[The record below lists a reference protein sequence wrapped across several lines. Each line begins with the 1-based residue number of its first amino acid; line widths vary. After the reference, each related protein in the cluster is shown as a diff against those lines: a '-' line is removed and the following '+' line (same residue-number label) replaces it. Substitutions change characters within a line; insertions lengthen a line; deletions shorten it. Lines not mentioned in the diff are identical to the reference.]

1 MTLSRIVPPPIA
13 PGACIAMIAPASS
26 PTAEQVAAGV
36 ADLEQGGYRVKVYR
50 SLSDPV
56 GYLSGTDE
64 VRAAEVMQAFTD
76 DEVSAVFAARGGYGV
91 ARLLDRLDFAVIRAN
106 PKPLVGYS
114 DLTALHAALDKH
126 AGLVSY
132 HSPNAIDGLCGTG
145 KLDPP
150 SVAAFWQAVAGEGD
164 YELPTADTGA
174 ELRTLVGGVAEGE
187 LVGGNLAVLAGL
199 FGTPYAPELA
209 GRVLLLED
217 LDEQP
222 YRLDRMLAQL
232 RLTGKLASLAGVLLG
247 QFTDCGGPSSP
258 ASPSADEVLEQYLGG
273 LGVPVLA
280 GFPTGH
286 TLPNVT
292 LPHAGRVRLDAGQQ
306 RVTVL
311 RGGDC

>member
-13 PGACIAMIAPASS
+13 PGAGIAMIAPASS

-50 SLSDPV
+50 PLSAPV

-76 DEVSAVFAARGGYGV
+76 NDVSAVFAARGGYGV
-91 ARLLDRLDFAVIRAN
+91 ARLLDRLDFDVIRAN

-114 DLTALHAALDKH
+114 DLTALHAALDRH
-126 AGLVSY
+126 ARLVSY
-132 HSPNAIDGLCGTG
+132 HAPNAIDGLCGGG

-150 SVAAFWQAVAGEGD
+150 SVEAFWQAVAGEGD
-164 YELPTADTGA
+164 YLLPTAAAGA
-174 ELRTLVGGVAEGE
+174 ELRTVVGGVAEGE

-199 FGTPYAPELA
+199 IGTPYEPELS

-232 RLTGKLASLAGVLLG
+232 RLTGGLDSLAGVLLG
-247 QFTDCGGPSSP
+247 QFTNCGGP
-258 ASPSADEVLEQYLGG
+258 ADGTSPSADELLEQYFGG

-286 TLPNVT
+286 TVPNLT
-292 LPHAGRVRLDAGQQ
+292 LPHAGRVRLDADSQ
-306 RVTVL
+306 RLTVL
-311 RGGDC
+311 RGGHC